1 MVATVT
7 KRFSTDSQRRAKINM
22 SGYNFFSGVYDALT
36 ENVNYSA
43 RADYIA
49 DLLAENGITGGIL
62 LDLACGTGTL
72 SIEMAKRGFEVIG
85 VDSSGEMLSVAMNN
99 AYESGQNILFLCQP
113 MQQLDLY
120 GTINA
125 AICTLD
131 SINHL
136 TDAEDVQ
143 AAFDKVSLFT
153 EPGGIFIFD
162 INTTYKHREVLADN
176 TFVYDL
182 DDVYC
187 VWQNTLDRE
196 TDTVR
201 IDLDIFEQVEDGIYE
216 RMQESFCERAYPLPA
231 IKEKLEKS
239 GFETVAVYD
248 ELTKNKPHEKSERLF
263 VIARKE

>member
-1 MVATVT
+1 MG
-7 KRFSTDSQRRAKINM
+7 
-22 SGYNFFSGVYDALT
+22 GYGFFSNVYDTLT
-36 ENVNYSA
+36 ENVNYAA

-72 SIEMAKRGFEVIG
+72 SIEMAKKGFEVIG
-85 VDSSGEMLSVAMNN
+85 VDASADMLSAAMNN
-99 AYESGQNILFLCQP
+99 AYQSEEDVLFLCQP

-136 TDAEDVQ
+136 TDPEDVQ
-143 AAFDKVSLFT
+143 TAFDKVSLFT
-153 EPGGIFIFD
+153 EAGGIFIFD
-162 INTTYKHREVLADN
+162 INTVFKHREILANN

-182 DDVYC
+182 DEVYC

-196 TDTVR
+196 TDTVQ
-201 IDLDIFEQVEDGIYE
+201 IDLDIFEMLEDGAYE
-216 RMQESFCERAYPLPA
+216 RSQESFCERAYPVDT
-231 IKEKLEKS
+231 IKTMLTGA
-239 GFETVAVYD
+239 GFETLAVYD
-248 ELTKNKPHEKSERLF
+248 ELTKEKPKDDSERLF
-263 VIARKE
+263 IIARKK

>member
-1 MVATVT
+1 
-7 KRFSTDSQRRAKINM
+7 M
-22 SGYNFFSGVYDALT
+22 SGYSFFSSVYDTLT
-36 ENVNYSA
+36 ENVNYAA

-49 DLLAENGITGGIL
+49 DLLADNGIKGGIL

-72 SIEMAKRGFEVIG
+72 SIEMADKGFEVIG
-85 VDSSGEMLSVAMNN
+85 VDSSADMLSVAMNN
-99 AYESGQNILFLCQP
+99 AYESEKNILFLCQQ

-136 TDAEDVQ
+136 TDPADVQ
-143 AAFDKVSLFT
+143 KTFDKVSLFT

-162 INTTYKHREVLADN
+162 INTVYKHREVLADN
-176 TFVYDL
+176 TFVYDT

-187 VWQNTLDRE
+187 VWQNSLDKE
-196 TDTVR
+196 TDTVQ
-201 IDLDIFEQVEDGIYE
+201 IDLDIFEQLEDGVYE
-216 RMQESFCERAYPLPA
+216 RMQESFCERAYPLPL
-231 IKEKLEKS
+231 IKEMLYKA

-248 ELTKNKPHEKSERLF
+248 ELSREEPKETSERLF
-263 VIARKE
+263 VIARKK

>member
-1 MVATVT
+1 MG
-7 KRFSTDSQRRAKINM
+7 
-22 SGYNFFSGVYDALT
+22 GYSFFSSVYDTLT
-36 ENVNYSA
+36 ENVNYAA

-49 DLLAENGITGGIL
+49 DLLADNGIKGGIL

-72 SIEMAKRGFEVIG
+72 SVEMSKKGFEVIG
-85 VDSSGEMLSVAMNN
+85 VDASADMLSVAMNN
-99 AYESGQNILFLCQP
+99 AYEAERNILFLCQP

-136 TDAEDVQ
+136 TDEADVQ
-143 AAFDKVSLFT
+143 ATFDKVSLFT

-162 INTTYKHREVLADN
+162 VNTVFKHREILADN
-176 TFVYDL
+176 TFVYDM

-187 VWQNTLDRE
+187 VWQNSFDSAK
-196 TDTVR
+196 DTVQ
-201 IDLDIFEQVEDGIYE
+201 IDLDIFEQVDDGVYE
-216 RMQESFCERAYPLPA
+216 RMQESFCERAYPLPL
-231 IKEKLEKS
+231 ITEMLGKS

-248 ELTKNKPHEKSERLF
+248 ELTREEPKENSERLF
-263 VIARKE
+263 IVARKK

>member
-1 MVATVT
+1 
-7 KRFSTDSQRRAKINM
+7 M
-22 SGYNFFSGVYDALT
+22 SGYSFFSSVYDTLT
-36 ENVNYSA
+36 ENVNYA
-43 RADYIA
+43 DRADYIA
-49 DLLAENGITGGIL
+49 DLLADNGIKGGIL

-72 SIEMAKRGFEVIG
+72 SIEMANKGFEVIG
-85 VDSSGEMLSVAMNN
+85 VDSSADMLSVAMNN
-99 AYESGQNILFLCQP
+99 AYESGKSILFLCQP

-136 TDAEDVQ
+136 TDPADVQ

-162 INTTYKHREVLADN
+162 VNTVYKHREILASN
-176 TFVYDL
+176 TFVYDM

-187 VWQNTLDRE
+187 VWQNSLDSE
-196 TDTVR
+196 TDTVQ
-201 IDLDIFEQVEDGIYE
+201 IDLDIFEEVDDGIYE
-216 RMQESFCERAYPLPA
+216 RMQESFCERAYPLPMIEETLCRA
-231 IKEKLEKS
+231 

-248 ELTKNKPHEKSERLF
+248 ELTREEPKENSERIF
-263 VIARKE
+263 VIARKK

>member
-1 MVATVT
+1 MG
-7 KRFSTDSQRRAKINM
+7 
-22 SGYNFFSGVYDALT
+22 GYSFFSSVYDTLT
-36 ENVNYSA
+36 ENVNYAA

-49 DLLAENGITGGIL
+49 DLLADNGIKGGIL

-72 SIEMAKRGFEVIG
+72 SVEMSKKGFEVIG
-85 VDSSGEMLSVAMNN
+85 VDASADMLSVAMNN
-99 AYESGQNILFLCQP
+99 AYEAERNILFLCQP

-136 TDAEDVQ
+136 TDEADVQ
-143 AAFDKVSLFT
+143 ATFDKVSLFT

-162 INTTYKHREVLADN
+162 VNTVFKHREILADN
-176 TFVYDL
+176 TFVYDM

-187 VWQNTLDRE
+187 VWQNSLDST
-196 TDTVR
+196 TDTVQ
-201 IDLDIFEQVEDGIYE
+201 IDLDIFEQVDDGVYE
-216 RMQESFCERAYPLPA
+216 RMQESFCERAYPLPL
-231 IKEKLEKS
+231 ITEMLGKS

-248 ELTKNKPHEKSERLF
+248 ELTREEPKENSERLF
-263 VIARKE
+263 IVARKK

>member
-1 MVATVT
+1 
-7 KRFSTDSQRRAKINM
+7 M
-22 SGYNFFSGVYDALT
+22 SGYSLFSSVYDALT
-36 ENVNYSA
+36 ENVNYAA
-43 RADYIA
+43 RAQYIA

-72 SIEMAKRGFEVIG
+72 SVEMSKRGYEVIG
-85 VDSSGEMLSVAMNN
+85 VDASGEMLSIAMNN
-99 AYESGQNILFLCQP
+99 AAESEQSIMFLCQT
-113 MQQLDLY
+113 MQELDLY

-136 TDAEDVQ
+136 TDEEDVQ

-153 EPGGIFIFD
+153 EPGGIFVFD
-162 INTTYKHREVLADN
+162 INTIYKHRNILADN

-187 VWQNTLDRE
+187 VWQNTLDKSS
-196 TDTVR
+196 DTVQ
-201 IDLDIFEQVEDGIYE
+201 IDLDIFEEIEEGIYE
-216 RMQESFCERAYPLPA
+216 RMQESFCERAYPLSD
-231 IKEKLEKS
+231 IKSMLTKA

-248 ELTKNKPHEKSERLF
+248 ELSHDAPQENSERLF
-263 VIARKE
+263 VIARKK

>member
-1 MVATVT
+1 
-7 KRFSTDSQRRAKINM
+7 M
-22 SGYNFFSGVYDALT
+22 SGYSFFSSVYDTLT
-36 ENVNYSA
+36 ENVNYAA

-49 DLLAENGITGGIL
+49 DLLADNGIKGGIL

-72 SIEMAKRGFEVIG
+72 SVEMSKKGFEVIG
-85 VDSSGEMLSVAMNN
+85 VDASADMLSVAMNN
-99 AYESGQNILFLCQP
+99 AYEAERNILFLCQP

-136 TDAEDVQ
+136 TDEADVQ
-143 AAFDKVSLFT
+143 ATFDKVSLFT

-162 INTTYKHREVLADN
+162 VNTVFKHREILADN
-176 TFVYDL
+176 TFVYDM

-187 VWQNTLDRE
+187 VWQNSFDSA
-196 TDTVR
+196 TDTVQ
-201 IDLDIFEQVEDGIYE
+201 IDLDIFEQVDDGVYE
-216 RMQESFCERAYPLPA
+216 RMQESFCERAYPLPL
-231 IKEKLEKS
+231 ITEMLDKS

-248 ELTKNKPHEKSERLF
+248 ELTREEPKENSERLF
-263 VIARKE
+263 IVARKK